1 MRAEVLKGRAVALH
15 ALAKLAA
22 EPAARSALLGRVAG
36 LLAAADAAHPGSVA
50 PDLMAA
56 VQHARG
62 ARPRLPP
69 GGPHAPST
77 PRTARAVRARR
88 DAPTPRD
95 AAQGAGAWSIFCF
108 TRRATAGARTS
119 LAEWERPRSRRP
131 RTPRAEVRGPVSRAE
146 ARRGARGSGLRSAG
160 RAARPAGRRR
170 GRAAAP

>member
-62 ARPRLPP
+62 ARPRLRP
-69 GGPHAPST
+69 
-77 PRTARAVRARR
+77 
-88 DAPTPRD
+88 
-95 AAQGAGAWSIFCF
+95 
-108 TRRATAGARTS
+108 RRAARTQHPAHS
-119 LAEWERPRSRRP
+119 
-131 RTPRAEVRGPVSRAE
+131 T
-146 ARRGARGSGLRSAG
+146 RGAR
-160 RAARPAGRRR
+160 AA
-170 GRAAAP
+170 